1 MCVEFFYEP
10 DVPEALGAEHL
21 EVFAGR
27 SEQLVN
33 S

>member
-1 MCVEFFYEP
+1 MCVEFFLDP
-10 DVPEALGAEHL
+10 DVPEALGAEHIEL
-21 EVFAGR
+21 YAGR